1 MTLPHAPPPLAG
13 FCADL
18 FAGKTVLITGAARGI
33 GLATARAFAATGA
46 RVVLADA
53 DEDELAHAARTFPPM
68 HARQVFDIADAGA
81 VHRAAAR
88 VADQV
93 GPVDVVVNNAAI
105 FRRSA
110 LAEADAA
117 ATWRAIQAVNA
128 DGPFHV
134 VHAFLPQL
142 RATKG
147 NVVNL
152 ASTRGYT
159 AAANAPA
166 YTASKGAV
174 IALTKALAVELA
186 PFHIRVNAV
195 APSDVRTRMTA
206 APEDGATQAQLY
218 ARTPLGRPA
227 EPEEIAAPI
236 VFLASP
242 LAAFITGTVLAVDGG
257 FMAS

>member
-1 MTLPHAPPPLAG
+1 MPLVLPGFAP
-13 FCADL
+13 DL
-18 FAGKTVLITGAARGI
+18 FKDRCVVVTGAARGI
-33 GLATARAFAATGA
+33 GLATARAFAALGA
-46 RVVLADA
+46 RVAQADA
-53 DEDELAHAARTFPPM
+53 DKSELKRAALGGAHRAYTL
-68 HARQVFDIADAGA
+68 DIADADA
-81 VHRAAAR
+81 VAQVARRVRAEL
-88 VADQV
+88 
-93 GPVDVVVNNAAI
+93 GPAHVVVNNAGI
-105 FRRSA
+105 FRRAPLDEDGA
-110 LAEADAA
+110 LAA
-117 ATWRAIQAVNA
+117 WRQILSVNA
-128 DGPFHV
+128 DGPMHV
-134 VHAFLPQL
+134 VHAFLDQL

-147 NVVNL
+147 AVVNL

-159 AAANAPA
+159 AAAAAPA

-186 PFHIRVNAV
+186 KDGIRVNAV

-206 APEDGATQAQLY
+206 APGDAAIQTQLY